1 MTMHSP
7 ETSKDVLTSIMPDVR
22 GMPHLIERIGL
33 ATRRIIGRIGL
44 IGESNTDGVSQRF
57 ETAGFVKL
65 APSLDE
71 QILDE
76 DRTTAITSTTY
87 RDTEVSDLNVEL
99 HPGSTT
105 EHDALIGLRDF
116 LCAAKDNPDIVGDE
130 GAGIAGSMVESLAYI
145 GSKEFDEAS
154 MGMAE
159 YLKYQLKTKPDLR
172 LLLLVGGQAGSFAKD
187 GRSAKSDGY
196 LLEKILSN
204 FSDEEIALYD
214 SRLGTDPDEA
224 ADKVYHTKAILLD
237 DWSTSGMQLRQ
248 AYLNLTYRISGGSI
262 DEIEALLIAASEARI
277 KNGLSLQGG
286 STVPI
291 KAYFQAGDPLVK
303 ADMGKVTVVDGDG
316 YPGYITGTHSSVD
329 FNFDRTIAQMVASA
343 VEKKELGHEVPD
355 VLTTMPA
362 ATQIDRQYDALKRK
376 TSPNIERFNRVKG
389 KSYKDE
395 SGDWILRD

>member
-1 MTMHSP
+1 MKNRSP
-7 ETSKDVLTSIMPDVR
+7 EITNGAPLPEAR
-22 GMPHLIERIGL
+22 FGRIGL
-33 ATRRIIGRIGL
+33 AVRKMAGRIGL
-44 IGESNTDGVSQRF
+44 TGESSADDVSQRF
-57 ETAGFVKL
+57 ETVGFVKP
-65 APSLDE
+65 APSLDG

-87 RDTEVSDLNVEL
+87 RDKEVSDLNVEL
-99 HPGSTT
+99 HQGSTT

-116 LCAAKDNPDIVGDE
+116 LRAAKVGPGIVGDE
-130 GAGIAGSMVESLAYI
+130 GAGIAGSMLESLAYI

-159 YLKYQLKTKPDLR
+159 YLKYQLKTRPDLR

-204 FSDEEIALYD
+204 FSDEEIVLYG

-224 ADKVYHTKAILLD
+224 ADKVYRTKAILLD
-237 DWSTSGMQLRQ
+237 DWSTSGTQLRQ
-248 AYLNLTYRISGGSI
+248 AYHNLTYRISDGSI
-262 DEIEALLIAASEARI
+262 DEVEALLVAASETRI
-277 KNGLSLQGG
+277 KNSLSLQGG

-291 KAYFQAGDPLVK
+291 KAYFQAEDPLVK
-303 ADMGKVTVVDGDG
+303 ADMGKVTIVDGDG

-329 FNFDRTIAQMVASA
+329 FNFDRIIARMVASA
-343 VEKKELGHEVPD
+343 VKKKELGHEVPD

-362 ATQIDRQYDALKRK
+362 VTQIDRQYDVLKRK
-376 TSPNIERFNRVKG
+376 TSPNIERFNRIKG
-389 KSYKDE
+389 KPYKNE
-395 SGDWILRD
+395 TGDWVF